1 MRRIFLLTALSLLS
15 LGVQAQGTTSAS
27 AWPNKP
33 VRLVTAFGAGSASDI
48 VARTIAVELQ
58 HRFGQPVVV
67 DNKPGASGI
76 IASELVARAAPDGY
90 TLILTTNTTHSVNP
104 YLFAKLPYD
113 PVRDFTPIVRVCY
126 FPFVLAVNATTSVHS
141 VQDLMHESSDPK
153 HKTNYGYG
161 NSTGQIAGAAFNSLA
176 KLNATAVPYKSS
188 PQALTDLMGGQV
200 DFLFTDLASS
210 QSHFKSGR
218 LRALAVTT
226 AQRSKLAPEL
236 PTLATSAGL
245 PGFDLAAW
253 VGVMAPAGLPPEIRD
268 KLDAAITDMLARPE
282 VIEKFTAIGAE
293 VAPAHSADFAT
304 YLRGQLD
311 AWGSKVKAAG
321 ITPE

>member
-15 LGVQAQGTTSAS
+15 IGVQAQGTATSS
-27 AWPNKP
+27 TWPNRP

-67 DNKPGASGI
+67 DNRPGASGI
-76 IASELVARAAPDGY
+76 IASEWVARAAPDGY

-113 PVRDFTPIVRVCY
+113 PVRDFTAIVRVCY
-126 FPFVLAVNATTSVHS
+126 FPFVLAVNAATPVRS
-141 VQDLMHESSDPK
+141 VQDLMREARNPK

-161 NSTGQIAGAAFNSLA
+161 NSTGQIAGAAFNTLA
-176 KLNATAVPYKSS
+176 RLDATAVPYKSS
-188 PQALTDLMGGQV
+188 PQALTDLLGGQV

-210 QSHFKSGR
+210 QAQFKAGR

-226 AQRSKLAPEL
+226 AQRSKLMPEL
-236 PTLATSAGL
+236 PTLAASAGL

-253 VGVMAPAGLPPEIRD
+253 VGVMAPAGLPVDIRD

-282 VIEKFTAIGAE
+282 VIEKFTGIGAE
-293 VAPAHSADFAT
+293 VAPAHATDFST
-304 YLRGQLD
+304 YLRAQLE
-311 AWGSKVKAAG
+311 AWGSKVKEAG